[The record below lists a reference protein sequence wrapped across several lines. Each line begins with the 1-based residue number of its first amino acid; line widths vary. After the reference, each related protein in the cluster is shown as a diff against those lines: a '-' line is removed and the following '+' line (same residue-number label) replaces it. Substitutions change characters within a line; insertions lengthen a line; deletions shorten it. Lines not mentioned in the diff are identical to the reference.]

1 MKKIL
6 FLMPDLEGGGAERA
20 LINLL
25 REFDYT
31 KYKVTL
37 CLMYHRGVYQRKSIR
52 YICLRMRGV
61 SFFGKRGN
69 AI

>member
-31 KYKVTL
+31 KYKAGQEKPL
-37 CLMYHRGVYQRKSIR
+37 PKFKYFSQMMAD
-52 YICLRMRGV
+52 LRMILEEEIKPLLITV
-61 SFFGKRGN
+61 
-69 AI
+69 

>member
-1 MKKIL
+1 
-6 FLMPDLEGGGAERA
+6 MPDLEGGGAERA

-37 CLMYHRGVYQRKSIR
+37 CLMYERLVRKR
-52 YICLRMRGV
+52 VEL
-61 SFFGKRGN
+61 
-69 AI
+69 ALA